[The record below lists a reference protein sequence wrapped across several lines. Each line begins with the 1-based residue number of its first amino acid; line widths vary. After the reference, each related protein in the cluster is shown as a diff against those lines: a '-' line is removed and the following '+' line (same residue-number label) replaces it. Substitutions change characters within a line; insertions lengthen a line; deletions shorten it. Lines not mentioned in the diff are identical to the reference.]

1 MIFDN
6 TNYDLTFVHLN
17 DIHGRVNGENNS
29 ISFPKLFTFLESLRN
44 NKKNGKV
51 FLIDSGDTLHGTP
64 FANFSKGES
73 IITLFNALKFDYV
86 TIGNH
91 DFNYGF
97 NHLKSLINLQT
108 YKTLAL
114 NLIDKNNNT
123 NILPY
128 DIVTFNK
135 FNICFFGLLTPET
148 YYKTNSKNI
157 INLEFTN
164 PEESVK
170 NLLNNLENKNIDL
183 FVGITHLGCD
193 KSTKIINQSFNLANN
208 FSKIDIIFD
217 GHSHT
222 EIKEKCIV
230 NNTLISQAGS
240 YNKNIA
246 IIQLNLNDKKSKWK
260 YKLMSSNDLDYY
272 ENNFYIENII
282 ANIQNTQNSIS
293 KTTIA
298 YSKFPLIGDRESVRC
313 KETNLTQLITD
324 AILWKTN
331 SDAVLINGGSIR
343 ESISQ
348 GYITIEDIFK
358 SIPFNN
364 HIVTKKIKGS
374 NLKEAL
380 ENGLK
385 AFPEPLGAMAQVS
398 GMRVVFNPNNPPYK
412 RVSEIYIKNNPIILD
427 NYYNIAVT
435 DFMSSGGEEYTSLIQ
450 GENINY
456 YSSVEDIVI
465 DYLKNIKIEISPQ
478 INSRLIY
485 KIY

>member
-29 ISFPKLFTFLESLRN
+29 ISFSKLFTFLESLRN
-44 NKKNGKV
+44 NNKNGKV
-51 FLIDSGDTLHGTP
+51 FLVDSGDTLHGTP
-64 FANFSKGES
+64 FANFSKGKS
-73 IITLFNALKFDYV
+73 IISLFNALKFDYV

-114 NLIDKNNNT
+114 NLVDKNNNT

-128 DIVTFNK
+128 DIVTFNE

-170 NLLNNLENKNIDL
+170 NLLNSLENKNIDL

-193 KSTKIINQSFNLANN
+193 KSTENINQSFNLANK
-208 FSKIDIIFD
+208 FSKIDIILD

-222 EIKEKCIV
+222 EIKEKCII
-230 NNTLISQAGS
+230 NNTLISQSGN

-246 IIQLNLNDKKSKWK
+246 IIQLKLNDKKNKWK
-260 YKLMSSNDLDYY
+260 YKLMNSNDLDSYKS
-272 ENNFYIENII
+272 NLYIENMITD
-282 ANIQNTQNSIS
+282 IQNTQSSIG

-298 YSKFPLIGDRESVRC
+298 HSKFPLIGDRESVRC
-313 KETNLTQLITD
+313 QETNLTQLITD

-348 GYITIEDIFK
+348 GDITIEDIFK

-398 GMRVVFNPNNPPYK
+398 GMRVVFNPNNQPYK
-412 RVSEIYIKNNPIILD
+412 RVNEIYIKNNSIVLE
-427 NYYNIAVT
+427 NYYNIAIT
-435 DFMSSGGEEYTSLIQ
+435 DFMSLGGEEYISLIQ

-465 DYLKNIKIEISPQ
+465 DYLKTFGVNVNPQ
-478 INSRLIY
+478 INSRLICE
-485 KIY
+485 I

>member
-1 MIFDN
+1 MSFN
-6 TNYDLTFVHLN
+6 NYDLTFVHLN

-29 ISFPKLFTFLESLRN
+29 ISFPKLFSFLESLRN
-44 NKKNGKV
+44 DKKNGKV

-73 IITLFNALKFDYV
+73 IVTLFNALEFDYV

-97 NHLKSLINLQT
+97 NHLKSLINLQN

-114 NLIDKNNNT
+114 NLVDKSNDT

-128 DIVTFNK
+128 DIVNFNE

-157 INLEFTN
+157 TNLEFTN

-170 NLLNNLENKNIDL
+170 NLLNNLKDKNIDL

-193 KSTKIINQSFNLANN
+193 KSTENINQSINLANK
-208 FSKIDIIFD
+208 FPQIDLILD

-222 EIKEKCIV
+222 EIKDKYIV
-230 NNTLISQAGS
+230 NNTLISQSGN

-246 IIQLNLNDKKSKWK
+246 IIQLKIYDKKSEWK
-260 YKLMSSNDLDYY
+260 YKLMNSSDFDFY
-272 ENNFYIENII
+272 ENNLYIENII
-282 ANIQNTQNSIS
+282 TNIQNTQSSLN
-293 KTTIA
+293 KTFIA
-298 YSKFPLIGDRESVRC
+298 YSEFALIGDRESVRC
-313 KETNLTQLITD
+313 QETNLTQLITD

-348 GYITIEDIFK
+348 GNITIEDIFK

-385 AFPEPLGAMAQVS
+385 AFPEPLGAMSQVS
-398 GMRVVFNPNNPPYK
+398 GMKVIFNPNNPPYK
-412 RVSEIYIKNNPIILD
+412 RVNEIYIKNNPIVLE
-427 NYYNIAVT
+427 NYYNIAIT
-435 DFMSSGGEEYTSLIQ
+435 DFMSLGGEEYTSLIQ
-450 GENINY
+450 GENIDY
-456 YSSVEDIVI
+456 FSSVEDIVI
-465 DYLKNIKIEISPQ
+465 EYLKIVGVNINPQ

-485 KIY
+485 KV

>member
-1 MIFDN
+1 MSFN
-6 TNYDLTFVHLN
+6 NYDLTFVHLN
-17 DIHGRVNGENNS
+17 DIHGRVDGENNS
-29 ISFPKLFTFLESLRN
+29 ISFSKLFSFLESLRN
-44 NKKNGKV
+44 EKKNGKV

-73 IITLFNALKFDYV
+73 IVTLFNALKFDYV

-97 NHLKSLINLQT
+97 NHLKSLINLQN

-114 NLIDKNNNT
+114 NLVDKNSDT

-128 DIVTFNK
+128 DIVSFNE

-148 YYKTNSKNI
+148 HYKTNSKNI
-157 INLEFTN
+157 IDLEFTN

-170 NLLNNLENKNIDL
+170 NLLNNLKNKNIHL
-183 FVGITHLGCD
+183 FIGITHLGCD
-193 KSTKIINQSFNLANN
+193 KSTEDVNQSFNLANK
-208 FSKIDIIFD
+208 FPQIDLILD

-230 NNTLISQAGS
+230 NNTLISQSGN

-246 IIQLNLNDKKSKWK
+246 IIQLKLSEKKSEWK
-260 YKLMSSNDLDYY
+260 YTLMNSSDFDSY
-272 ENNFYIENII
+272 ENNLCIENII
-282 ANIQNTQNSIS
+282 TNIQNTQSS
-293 KTTIA
+293 LGKTTVA

-313 KETNLTQLITD
+313 HETNLTQLITD

-343 ESISQ
+343 ESIPQ
-348 GYITIEDIFK
+348 GNITIEDVFK

-364 HIVTKKIKGS
+364 HIITKKIKGS
-374 NLKEAL
+374 NLKKAL

-398 GMRVVFNPNNPPYK
+398 GMKVFFNPNNPPYE
-412 RVSEIYIKNNPIILD
+412 RVNEIYIRNNPIVLE
-427 NYYNIAVT
+427 NYYNIAIT
-435 DFMSSGGEEYTSLIQ
+435 DFMSLGGEEYTSLIQ
-450 GENINY
+450 GENIDY
-456 YSSVEDIVI
+456 FSSVEDIVI
-465 DYLKNIKIEISPQ
+465 EYLKSVEVNIKPQ
-478 INSRLIY
+478 IISRLIY
-485 KIY
+485 EV

>member
-17 DIHGRVNGENNS
+17 DIHGRVNGENNT

-44 NKKNGKV
+44 DKKNGKV

-64 FANFSKGES
+64 FANFSKGKS
-73 IITLFNALKFDYV
+73 IVTLFNALKFDYV

-123 NILPY
+123 TILPY
-128 DIVTFNK
+128 DIVTFNE

-157 INLEFTN
+157 TNLEFTN

-170 NLLNNLENKNIDL
+170 NLLNNLKNKNIDL

-193 KSTKIINQSFNLANN
+193 KSTENTNQSFNLANK
-208 FSKIDIIFD
+208 FPQIDLIFD

-230 NNTLISQAGS
+230 NNTLISQSGN

-246 IIQLNLNDKKSKWK
+246 VIQLKLNDKKSEWK
-260 YKLMSSNDLDYY
+260 YKLMNSSDFDSY
-272 ENNFYIENII
+272 ENNLCIENMIT
-282 ANIQNTQNSIS
+282 NIQNTQNSTG

-298 YSKFPLIGDRESVRC
+298 YSKFPLIGNRESVRC
-313 KETNLTQLITD
+313 QETNLTQLITD

-331 SDAVLINGGSIR
+331 SDAVIINGGSIR

-348 GYITIEDIFK
+348 GDITIEDIFK

-364 HIVTKKIKGS
+364 HIITKKIKGS

-385 AFPEPLGAMAQVS
+385 AFPEPLGAMSQVS
-398 GMRVVFNPNNPPYK
+398 GMKVIFNPNNPPYE
-412 RVSEIYIKNNPIILD
+412 RVNEIYIRNNPIVLE
-427 NYYNIAVT
+427 NYYNIAIT
-435 DFMSSGGEEYTSLIQ
+435 DFMSLGGEEYTSLIQ
-450 GENINY
+450 GENIDY
-456 YSSVEDIVI
+456 FSSVEDIVI
-465 DYLKNIKIEISPQ
+465 EYLKSVEVNIKPQ
-478 INSRLIY
+478 IISRLIY
-485 KIY
+485 EV